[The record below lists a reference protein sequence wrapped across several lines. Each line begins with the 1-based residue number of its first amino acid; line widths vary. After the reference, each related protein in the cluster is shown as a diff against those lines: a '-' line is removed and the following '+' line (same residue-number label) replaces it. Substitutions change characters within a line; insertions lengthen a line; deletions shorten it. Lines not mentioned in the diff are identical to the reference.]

1 MFYNDMDDIKDFI
14 ISCGYRNDIL
24 YLDNNLN
31 FNIDFP
37 TKFNLE
43 KKGKFFLLKNN
54 INQYLKET
62 KDGTLSFIKGRKLYI
77 NYILNEHNQLC
88 FYLINKN
95 GDRSYLIKSNNKLII
110 SNEMYYFNIIT
121 KKDLVIKGDEN
132 QELTLNNNL
141 DFNNIHTAYIVAI
154 IMLFILMIL
163 IIVLNT

>member
-1 MFYNDMDDIKDFI
+1 MVYNDMDDIKDFI

-62 KDGTLSFIKGRKLYI
+62 KDGTLSFIKGRKLYV
-77 NYILNEHNQLC
+77 NYIVNEHNQLC

-95 GDRSYLIKSNNKLII
+95 
-110 SNEMYYFNIIT
+110 
-121 KKDLVIKGDEN
+121 
-132 QELTLNNNL
+132 
-141 DFNNIHTAYIVAI
+141 
-154 IMLFILMIL
+154 
-163 IIVLNT
+163 